1 MADFRFEQDE
11 VDAIQRRL
19 AQQVE
24 NINNLLSTIDQG
36 VQLVEGG
43 AWVGVGSR
51 AFQNE
56 YNGQLVTNF
65 QVLMGTLE
73 TFRANL
79 VQAAAVIE
87 DANQVVRQK
96 AADAVWTYNIF

>member
-1 MADFRFEQDE
+1 MADFRYEQEE
-11 VDAIQRRL
+11 VYAIQQRL

-36 VQLVEGG
+36 VQLIVDG
-43 AWVGVGSR
+43 AWIGVGAG
-51 AFQNE
+51 AFLAE
-56 YNGQLVTNF
+56 YDGQVVPNF
-65 QVLMGTLE
+65 QTLMGTLE

-79 VQAAAVIE
+79 VSAAGVID

-96 AADAVWTYNIF
+96 AADAVWTYNVF

>member
-1 MADFRFEQDE
+1 MADFRYEQEE
-11 VDAIQRRL
+11 VYAIQQRL

-36 VQLVEGG
+36 VRLIEDG
-43 AWVGVGSR
+43 AWVGVGAR
-51 AFQNE
+51 AFQDE

-65 QVLMGTLE
+65 QTLMGTLE

-79 VQAAAVIE
+79 VQAAIVID